1 MSADSANGD
10 DGDQADS
17 QRQREHSTAEKAVM
31 VVSIAFTI
39 SLLAFA
45 GWQMA
50 TAPSTGAEPTVSV
63 VETEP
68 MENGSVA
75 VTVRLRNSKDV
86 GLVSA
91 TVSAD
96 CTSPPAEVAF
106 SYVPAASDRT
116 GTIVCPPGTTD
127 PDVSMASWVTQ

>member
-1 MSADSANGD
+1 MTPDLTNGSD
-10 DGDQADS
+10 DEQADS
-17 QRQREHSTAEKAVM
+17 RQQEGTSMAEKAVM

-50 TAPSTGAEPTVSV
+50 TAPSADAEPTVSV
-63 VETEP
+63 VETKT

-75 VTVRLRNSKDV
+75 VTVRLWNPKNV

-91 TVSAD
+91 TVSSD
-96 CTSPPAEVAF
+96 CATPPAEVGF
-106 SYVPAASDRT
+106 TYVPADSGQT

-127 PDVSMASWVTQ
+127 PKVSMANWVTQ